1 MPLAP
6 PSPPCTP
13 PPPFHTVPRPCAA
26 GIVFGGL
33 DGVITTFSIVAAVAG
48 AQLPIQTALLMGFSN
63 LIADAIS
70 MGLGDFLSSK
80 AEKEYMIT
88 ESKREL
94 WEFEHAKELE
104 VAEQEKLFTG
114 KGMSAEDA
122 KIVTATLAKYPA
134 LFHEVHLPAELGFAV
149 PDDEDSPAMDGF
161 VTFLSFIVFGS
172 VPMWS
177 YVITCASAKQ
187 PPRACARAIP
197 RAHGGILI
205 LCAHFY
211 HYSYPF
217 SRHHRHQIPFADYA
231 GYRFKEGV
239 FGIACAFTA
248 LTLFLLGVTQA
259 QITKQGRVKTGLL
272 MTLNGGLAAAAAYLI
287 GWGLE
292 HAIGNG
298 VGA

>member
-1 MPLAP
+1 MRVCSAAR
-6 PSPPCTP
+6 TP
-13 PPPFHTVPRPCAA
+13 PAAHANTPAHPPLPPPARSDKVKS
-26 GIVFGGL
+26 IVFGGL

-80 AEKEYMIT
+80 AEREYEVS

-94 WEFEHAKELE
+94 WEFDNAKELE
-104 VAEQEKLFTG
+104 VKEQEELFVS
-114 KGMSAEDA
+114 KGMTAEDA
-122 KIVTATLAKYPA
+122 REVTATLAKYKDI
-134 LFHEVHLPAELGFAV
+134 FHEVHLPAELGFSV
-149 PDDEDSPAMDGF
+149 PDGSDSPAMDGF

-177 YVITCASAKQ
+177 YVIT
-187 PPRACARAIP
+187 
-197 RAHGGILI
+197 
-205 LCAHFY
+205 Y
-211 HYSYPF
+211 
-217 SRHHRHQIPFADYA
+217 YA
-231 GYRFKEGV
+231 GYRYAPGV

-248 LTLFLLGVTQA
+248 TTLFLLGVTQA
-259 QITKQGRVKTGLL
+259 AITKQNRLKTGML

-292 HAIGNG
+292 LAIGNG
-298 VGA
+298 VK